1 MKLATTNDMPE
12 IKIPIITYT
21 GINQQVE
28 YSDPNGTLLDC
39 SIVNQIPHIHE
50 CGGNG
55 LCTTCRIRVMDGHN
69 NINPRTIKEQEVAR
83 VRKWDPSIRL
93 ACQCYIKGDVSIQRL
108 VWTSAEVNKLQLETV
123 PEGSAEERAIA
134 ILFCDIRGFTKMT
147 LENNSFDVAHILNRF
162 YTVLGDP
169 ILINNGVIYQYAG
182 DEIIGLFGVSGGMR
196 DKNCKDA
203 VRAALGMKYAIE
215 RLNHLELI
223 DFNVKLTLGIGIN
236 FGKAYI
242 GYLGH
247 PKHKQF
253 AVVGD
258 PVNTASRIQSYNK
271 VAKTN
276 VLISDSIFKGLPEG
290 TLEIGETFSD
300 QMAGHDH
307 QTKLYELKGFKEM
320 DIQLELQRSLDYL
333 LRNEELFAD
342 KFYARVFEKAPETRS
357 LFKNNMTSQ
366 GRLLTHMLAGIVYS
380 MSRPEHLIMGLKLLG
395 ESHSRYGVLKEHYP
409 IVLSSLLETIKEELS
424 EYYSGQ
430 LINAWEKA
438 LTIITDEMKKYA

>member
-1 MKLATTNDMPE
+1 MPE
-12 IKIPIITYT
+12 IKTPIITYT
-21 GINQQVE
+21 GINQQIE
-28 YSDPNGTLLDC
+28 YDDSTGTILDC
-39 SIVNQIPHIHE
+39 SIANQIPHIHE

-55 LCTTCRIRVMDGHN
+55 LCTTCRIRVIDGHN
-69 NINPRTIKEQEVAR
+69 NLNPRTLKEQEIAR

-93 ACQCYIKGDVSIQRL
+93 ACQCYVKGDISIQRL
-108 VWTSAEVNKLQLETV
+108 VWTSSEVNKLQLETV
-123 PEGSAEERAIA
+123 PDGTAEERAIA

-147 LENNSFDVAHILNRF
+147 IQNYSFDVAHILNRF

-169 ILINNGVIYQYAG
+169 ILINNGIIYQYVG
-182 DEIIGLFGVSGGMR
+182 DEIIGLFGVSGGTR

-203 VRAALGMKYAIE
+203 VRAALGMQYAIE
-215 RLNHLELI
+215 RLNHFELV
-223 DFNVKLTLGIGIN
+223 DFDVKIKLGIGIN

-242 GYLGH
+242 GRLGH

-271 VAKTN
+271 IAGTN
-276 VLISDSIFKGLPEG
+276 VLISDSIFNGLPEG
-290 TLEIGETFSD
+290 TVEIGETFNT

-307 QTKLYELKGFKEM
+307 TTKFHELKGFKEM

-333 LRNEELFAD
+333 LRNEEEFAD

-357 LFKNNMTSQ
+357 LFKNNMSSQ
-366 GRLLTHMLAGIVYS
+366 GKLLTHMLAGIVYS
-380 MSRPEHLIMGLKLLG
+380 MSRPEHLSLGLKLLG
-395 ESHSRYGVLKEHYP
+395 QSHSRYGVLEEHYP
-409 IVLSSLLETIKEELS
+409 IVLSSLLETIKEELG

-430 LINAWEKA
+430 LIKAWEQA
-438 LTIITDEMKKYA
+438 LITITSEMKKYA